1 MVHEFAIAFMETL
14 YMVFFS
20 SLFSVILGFGLSI
33 VLIFTRKDGLKPNET
48 VYRILDLIINIFR
61 SFPFIILIIAIIP
74 LTRLIIGK
82 SIGSDASIVPLTVAA
97 IPFVARLI
105 EGSLLEVDKGVV
117 EAAKSFG
124 ATDLQIVFKVM
135 VKEAVPSILLNIT
148 ILIINLLGY
157 SAMAGVL
164 GGGGLGN
171 LAYMYGY
178 QRFKTDIMVVSVILL
193 IIIVQAIQS
202 LGNLLY
208 KKFK

>member
-1 MVHEFAIAFMETL
+1 MINEFLVAFGETL

-20 SLFSVILGFGLSI
+20 SLLSLILGFALSI
-33 VLIFTRKDGLKPNET
+33 VLIFTRKDGLRPNET
-48 VYRILDLIINIFR
+48 VYRVLDLIINIFR

-74 LTRLIIGK
+74 LTRLIVGK
-82 SIGSDASIVPLTVAA
+82 SIGSTAAIVPLTIAA

-105 EGSLLEVDKGVV
+105 EASLLEVDKGVI

-124 ATDLQIVFKVM
+124 ATDMQIVFKVM
-135 VKEAVPSILLNIT
+135 VKEAVPSIFLNIT
-148 ILIINLLGY
+148 MLIINLIGY
-157 SAMAGVL
+157 SAMAGVV

-178 QRFKTDIMVVSVILL
+178 MRFQTNVMIISVILL

-202 LGNLLY
+202 LGDLLY